1 MVYATQIVTAG
12 PDMDNGW
19 VGGVDGVERAFGE
32 GRSPAIL
39 SAGAGE
45 ICCFLAALYVAD
57 ESIWLQLRRR

>member
-32 GRSPAIL
+32 GRSLAIL

-45 ICCFLAALYVAD
+45 IC
-57 ESIWLQLRRR
+57 